1 MSRRVTRSTFVAGIA
16 AAGAVGLGGR
26 ASRAAGEAGRRRR
39 VRFGVNYVPS
49 ETWWYLWSD
58 WNLAGVRRDFADI
71 AALGMDHIRIQLLW
85 PEFQPNERATS
96 AQNIDRLVQLLDE
109 AGRHGLDVEVTVL
122 DGQLSGFLFV
132 PAFLIDNTDGHIH
145 NFITDPK
152 LIATQRRLFAAL
164 ARRIAA
170 HPRFLGFDISNEVY
184 WLTQPLHVPFTP
196 AQGDQWMDALL
207 AECERVAPGKFHVNG
222 VDKWPYET
230 DGPNQFTRRALTR
243 AGSASAIHP
252 WAGFGP
258 VFQKYGP
265 LATPATH
272 YAEFYVQYM
281 QAFSERGDRT
291 IWIEED
297 GCSKQ
302 WVTESLIPRWA
313 EASIRNAASC
323 DHLFGITWWCS
334 HDVNRRYTGFNT
346 LEYDLGLYTNDR
358 RLKPLG
364 RTIRDIISEF
374 DRTPPAVVARP
385 TALVIDANMGSDRI
399 HPHFSALVDHG
410 LRPQIVLSERVHDNA
425 YLAGRGITTLVH
437 LDEPVRPSPQPS
449 PPGA

>member
-1 MSRRVTRSTFVAGIA
+1 MNTPLSRRAFVAGAVASAGIGLTDRL
-16 AAGAVGLGGR
+16 AGAH
-26 ASRAAGEAGRRRR
+26 ASTRPHRR

-49 ETWWYLWSD
+49 VTWWYLWSNWD
-58 WNLAGVRRDFADI
+58 FADVARDLADI

-85 PEFQPNERATS
+85 PEFQPNAQSTS
-96 AQNIDRLVQLLDE
+96 TQNIERLVLLLDE
-109 AGRHGLDVEVTVL
+109 AGKNGLDVEVTVL

-132 PAFLIDNTDGHIH
+132 PAFLIDNADGHIH
-145 NFITDPK
+145 NFITDPD

-164 ARRIAA
+164 AKRIAG
-170 HPRFLGFDISNEVY
+170 HPNFLGFDISNEVY

-196 AQGDQWMDALL
+196 AQGDHWMEALL
-207 AECERVAPGKFHVNG
+207 DECERVAPGKFHVNG

-230 DGPNQFTRRALTR
+230 DGPNQFTRSALTR

-258 VFQKYGP
+258 VFKQFGP

-272 YAEFYVQYM
+272 YAEFYVQYI
-281 QAFSERGDRT
+281 QAFSAHGDRT

-302 WVTESLIPRWA
+302 WVSEALIPRWA

-323 DHLFGITWWCS
+323 AHLFGITWWCS
-334 HDVNRRYTGFNT
+334 HDVSRRYTGFNS

-364 RTIRDIISEF
+364 RTIRSLIREF
-374 DRTPPAVVARP
+374 DRTPPAILPRS
-385 TALVIDANMGSDRI
+385 TALVIDANMGSDRV
-399 HPHFSALVDHG
+399 HPRYSELVDHG
-410 LRPQIVLSERVHDNA
+410 VRPQIVRSDRVHDSA
-425 YLAGRGITTLVH
+425 YLAARGITSLVPFDTGSH
-437 LDEPVRPSPQPS
+437 PSPRPS